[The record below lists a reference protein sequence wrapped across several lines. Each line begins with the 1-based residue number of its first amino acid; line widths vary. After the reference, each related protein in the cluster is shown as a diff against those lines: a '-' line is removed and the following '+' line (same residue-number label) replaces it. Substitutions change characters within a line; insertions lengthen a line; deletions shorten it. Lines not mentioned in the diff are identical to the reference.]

1 MNKGRLVGIVTML
14 LLGCVA
20 IPAQAQKEGPGL
32 TYCQAW
38 AADSTNTHAPKP
50 DPKCDWDCPHM
61 FLEYYG
67 NCYANHMPTCG
78 VTPAQALRSFLAL
91 SATDQDNYLKGTDV
105 TRRVM
110 LTDNDAASQPTT
122 IHISYRCT
130 DADPR
135 LPSVLNADHVCI
147 QQRKLATEQKAKEDA
162 AFEAKNKAEWAPF
175 VQRRK
180 EYLAAIQG
188 IRLGQSQDTVKAVLQ
203 AHGFRMPWT
212 CHGEMNY
219 RGEWESGCV
228 ASRGWLSVV
237 FVFSIY
243 QVVREVDPDTQVSTF
258 VKYKTDKLFSFGA
271 ADCESVLSD
280 NRPHIGPGKS
290 WCEEY
295 ANEYEGK

>member
-1 MNKGRLVGIVTML
+1 MNKGGIIGIAGLLVSM
-14 LLGCVA
+14 A

-32 TYCQAW
+32 TYCREW
-38 AADSTNTHAPKP
+38 AADSTNALAPKP

-67 NCYANHMPTCG
+67 NCYANHRPSCG

-91 SATDQDNYLKGTDV
+91 STTDQDNYLKGTDV
-105 TRRVM
+105 ARRVM
-110 LTDNDAASQPTT
+110 LTEDNAASQPTT
-122 IHISYRCT
+122 VHVSYRCT

-135 LPSVLNADHVCI
+135 LPSMLNEDPVCI
-147 QQRKLATEQKAKEDA
+147 QQRKLAVEQKAKDDA
-162 AFEAKNKAEWAPF
+162 ALEAKNKAEWAPF

-188 IRLGQSQDTVKAVLQ
+188 IRLGQSQDAVKAALQ

-212 CHGEMNY
+212 CHGSMND
-219 RGEWESGCV
+219 RGEWVSLCFV
-228 ASRGWLSVV
+228 SRGWLRVA
-237 FVFSIY
+237 FNFSIY
-243 QVVREVDPDTQVSTF
+243 QVVREVDPDTQVSTL
-258 VKYKTDKLFSFGA
+258 VKYKTDKLISFIA
-271 ADCESVLSD
+271 PDCDNAMSD

-295 ANEYEGK
+295 GQGTEDK